1 MKGLLILDKKTV
13 NSYKFMPVIRISYE
27 FFHLF
32 QSPWEEGSRLMVNLN
47 QLRAFYYVA
56 KHDSYTIAAQKL
68 FITQPAVTAQIKL
81 FENFYGITLFN
92 RKGRS
97 LFLSHVGKLLFEK
110 AEKIFALEN
119 DIETMLTQIK
129 EMDRGLLTIGCTKA
143 YAKHIMPS
151 IISVFHRAYPNIRII
166 LEEGSSMAMI
176 NSLREFKNEI
186 IVVAQMDIKDPG
198 IQFIPFSQEEIVV
211 IMAMGHP
218 LSRKKEI
225 TFHDIEKEPIILKG
239 TGSGTRKKVAELYS
253 SNKVVPNVFMES
265 NNTEFII
272 NLVERGE
279 GISFLVKPSIE
290 QKVNEKKIV
299 MHRLKD
305 IRLFLDVSLG
315 FSKISPLSPAAA
327 ALYEVIKRSF
337 IEESSQNKIGSI
349 MAKILAGQGFK
360 D

>member
-1 MKGLLILDKKTV
+1 
-13 NSYKFMPVIRISYE
+13 
-27 FFHLF
+27 
-32 QSPWEEGSRLMVNLN
+32 MVNLN

-56 KHDSYTIAAQKL
+56 KHDSYTVAAQKL

-97 LFLSHVGKLLFEK
+97 LFLSHVGNLLFEK

-119 DIETMLTQIK
+119 DIEEMLTQIK

-151 IISVFHRAYPNIRII
+151 IVSVFHRAYPNIRII

-176 NSLREFKNEI
+176 NSLKEFKNEI
-186 IVVAQMDIKDPG
+186 IVVAQMDIKDPR
-198 IQFIPFSQEEIVV
+198 IQFVPFSQEEIVV
-211 IMAMGHP
+211 IMAVDHP
-218 LSRKKEI
+218 FSRKKEI
-225 TFHDIEKEPIILKG
+225 TFHDIENEPIILKG
-239 TGSGTRKKVAELYS
+239 TGSGTRRKVAELYS
-253 SNKVVPNVFMES
+253 DNKVVPNVFMES

-279 GISFLVKPSIE
+279 GLSFLVKPSVE

-315 FSKISPLSPAAA
+315 FSKINPLSPAASA
-327 ALYEVIKRSF
+327 FYEVIKRSF
-337 IEESSQNKIGSI
+337 IEESSQNKIGYI
-349 MAKILAGQGFK
+349 MAKILAGQRFK
-360 D
+360 H

>member
-1 MKGLLILDKKTV
+1 
-13 NSYKFMPVIRISYE
+13 
-27 FFHLF
+27 
-32 QSPWEEGSRLMVNLN
+32 MVNLN
-47 QLRAFYYVA
+47 QLRAFYFVA
-56 KHDSYTIAAQKL
+56 KYDSYTIAAQKL

-81 FENFYGITLFN
+81 FENFYDITLFN

-97 LFLSHVGKLLFEK
+97 LFLSHIGKLLFEK

-119 DIETMLTQIK
+119 DIEKMLTQIK

-151 IISVFHRAYPNIRII
+151 IVSVFHRAYPNIRII

-186 IVVAQMDIKDPG
+186 IVVAQMEVKDPR
-198 IQFIPFSQEEIVV
+198 IQFVPFSQEEIVV
-211 IMAMGHP
+211 IMAVGHP
-218 LSRKKEI
+218 LSRKNEI
-225 TFHDIEKEPIILKG
+225 TFHDIENEPIILKG
-239 TGSGTRKKVAELYS
+239 TGSGTRKRVVQLYS
-253 SNKVVPNVFMES
+253 SNKAAPNVFMES

-279 GISFLVKPSIE
+279 GISFLVKPSVE

-305 IRLFLDVSLG
+305 IRLSLDVSLG
-315 FSKISPLSPAAA
+315 FSKNNPPSPAASA
-327 ALYEVIKRSF
+327 FYEVIKRSF

-349 MAKILAGQGFK
+349 MAKILAGQRFK
-360 D
+360 E

>member
-1 MKGLLILDKKTV
+1 
-13 NSYKFMPVIRISYE
+13 MPVIRISYE

-129 EMDRGLLTIGCTKA
+129 EMDRGLLAIGCTKA

-299 MHRLKD
+299 MHRLKE

-315 FSKISPLSPAAA
+315 FSKGNPLSPAASA
-327 ALYEVIKRSF
+327 FYEVIKRSF

-349 MAKILAGQGFK
+349 MAKILAGQGRK

>member
-1 MKGLLILDKKTV
+1 
-13 NSYKFMPVIRISYE
+13 MPAIRISYE

-299 MHRLKD
+299 MHRLKE